1 MGEHGVG
8 AARDRR
14 YCQKEREPAYGQGH
28 VGHARNQDDLSAHQP
43 RIQAPRDTDIGSP
56 FDDCPPIREEGEIV
70 MVERDAQGKVVDA
83 HFTERP
89 QSCRQLLQIKWTR
102 AFMKLYRITTAQA
115 DWYPAAALQIAKL
128 ALAQTRHSGSGGP
141 AFNCLLVAFQTSR
154 EKMRQAKS
162 GQPTRMRRA
171 AATWREATAAVA
183 GANTPLVSQVGCRPG
198 GGSG

>member
-128 ALAQTRHSGSGGP
+128 ALGANPALGIGRTCVQLLASGIPNVEGKNATGKVRPAYQDAQSRSDLEGGYGSGG
-141 AFNCLLVAFQTSR
+141 
-154 EKMRQAKS
+154 
-162 GQPTRMRRA
+162 RR
-171 AATWREATAAVA
+171 
-183 GANTPLVSQVGCRPG
+183 
-198 GGSG
+198 